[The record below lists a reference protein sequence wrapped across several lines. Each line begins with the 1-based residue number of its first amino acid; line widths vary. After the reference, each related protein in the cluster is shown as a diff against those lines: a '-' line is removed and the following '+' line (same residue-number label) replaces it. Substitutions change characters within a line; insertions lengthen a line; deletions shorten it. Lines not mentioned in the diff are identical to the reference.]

1 MGSERSKQMRGNSIS
16 QGIIRRWMVAAL
28 IIKRTRK
35 HASNMTNELC
45 KEMNKGN

>member
-1 MGSERSKQMRGNSIS
+1 MGSERSKQMKGSSIS

-28 IIKRTRK
+28 IIKRTHM